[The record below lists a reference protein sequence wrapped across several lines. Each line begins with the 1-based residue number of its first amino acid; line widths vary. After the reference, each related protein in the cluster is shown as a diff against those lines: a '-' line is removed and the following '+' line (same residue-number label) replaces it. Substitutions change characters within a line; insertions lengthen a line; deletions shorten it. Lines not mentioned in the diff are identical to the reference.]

1 VTHHPD
7 SFRAWPVERVGGT
20 IEVPGDKSISHRA
33 LMLGAVAEGTTVV
46 HGFLASED
54 CLATETAMRALG
66 VPIERD
72 AAGSVRIEGV
82 GLSGLSAPAARLDL
96 GNSGTAIRL
105 LMGLLAGQRFDCE
118 LTGDASLRLR
128 PMERVAGPLRTMG
141 AQIDTAPGGTP
152 PVHVRG
158 GAKLR
163 GIDCRLP
170 MASAQVKSAI
180 LLAALYAEGRTTVHS
195 PGPSRDHTERML
207 ESMGVALDLA
217 EEGKGHRVSLQGHA
231 RLRALELTVPGDFS
245 SAAFFLVAGCIGA
258 RDGLSIRNVGV
269 NPSRTGL
276 LEILRAMGAQI
287 ELKNERRVGAEP
299 VADLHVR
306 QSELKGIDVPAEL
319 VPLAIDEFPVLF
331 VAAAAA
337 RGTTTVTGAEELRKK
352 ETDRIAVMA
361 RGLRAVGI
369 EAEELPDGLR
379 VVGGAMVGGV
389 VDSSGDH
396 RVAMA
401 FAVASLRAGGPIE
414 ISRTAEVATSFPN
427 FLKVAAA
434 AGLRVEHGGAAL
446 HEGAAPRVVTIDGP
460 SGSGKGTISRRL
472 AARLGWHY
480 LDSGA
485 LYRLTALAA
494 LGRGIDLEDSS
505 AVTALA
511 LRLDVRFAPAAEAE
525 RIYLDDVEVAGEL
538 RTERVGEAAS
548 RVAALPAVR
557 EALLGRQRDF
567 ARAPGLIADGRDM
580 GTVVFPGAQ
589 LKVFLTA
596 SAEERAM
603 RRHKQLKE
611 KGIDVSLP
619 DLSWD
624 IAQRD
629 ARDATREV
637 APLRPADD
645 AHVIDS
651 TGLTPEEVIGRI
663 LPLLATAGI
672 KLEGT

>member
-1 VTHHPD
+1 L
-7 SFRAWPVERVGGT
+7 R
-20 IEVPGDKSISHRA
+20 
-33 LMLGAVAEGTTVV
+33 
-46 HGFLASED
+46 
-54 CLATETAMRALG
+54 
-66 VPIERD
+66 
-72 AAGSVRIEGV
+72 
-82 GLSGLSAPAARLDL
+82 APAARLDL

-118 LTGDASLRLR
+118 LTGDASLQLR
-128 PMERVAGPLRTMG
+128 PMERVAAPLRTMG

-163 GIDCRLP
+163 GIDYRLP

-217 EEGKGHRVSLQGHA
+217 EEGKGHGVSLQGPA
-231 RLRALELTVPGDFS
+231 TLRALELTVPGDFS

-258 RDGLSIRNVGV
+258 RDGLLIRNVGV
-269 NPSRTGL
+269 NPTRTGL
-276 LEILRAMGAQI
+276 LEILRAMGGKI

-299 VADLHVR
+299 VADLQVW
-306 QSELKGIDVPAEL
+306 QSELEGIDVPAEL

-361 RGLRAVGI
+361 RGLRAVGV

-379 VVGGAMVGGV
+379 VVGGAMAGGS

-401 FAVASLRAGGPIE
+401 FAVASLRASGPIE

-427 FLKVAAA
+427 FLQVAAA
-434 AGLRVEHGGAAL
+434 AGLRIEAGRNHLA
-446 HEGAAPRVVTIDGP
+446 EGATPRVVTIDGP

-494 LGRGIDLEDSS
+494 LGRGIDLDDSA

-511 LRLDVRFAPAAEAE
+511 ARLDVRFAPAAEAE

-580 GTVVFPGAQ
+580 GTVVFPDAR

-651 TGLTPEEVIGRI
+651 TGLTPEEVVGRI
-663 LPLLATAGI
+663 LPLLAPAGI